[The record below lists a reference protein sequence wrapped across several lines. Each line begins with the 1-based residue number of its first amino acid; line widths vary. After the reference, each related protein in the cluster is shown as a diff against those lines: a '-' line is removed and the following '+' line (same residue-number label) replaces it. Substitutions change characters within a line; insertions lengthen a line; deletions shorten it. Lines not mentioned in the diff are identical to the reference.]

1 MNHGARPFLSC
12 GLVADLMEILGL
24 LEMLRRAAAPVAAK
38 AEELVLECLLCLTSA
53 SSVAA
58 GQLYD
63 RDRFHCGLKVGVAA
77 LSRAILIFRSGT
89 PIQVMTIAPLDMS
102 HVT

>member
-12 GLVADLMEILGL
+12 GLVAALMEILGL
-24 LEMLRRAAAPVAAK
+24 LEMLRRAAAPVNAK

-58 GQLYD
+58 CQLYD
-63 RDRFHCGLKVGVAA
+63 RDRSHCGLKVSAAAPGSGVCTV
-77 LSRAILIFRSGT
+77 RACLAF
-89 PIQVMTIAPLDMS
+89 
-102 HVT
+102 